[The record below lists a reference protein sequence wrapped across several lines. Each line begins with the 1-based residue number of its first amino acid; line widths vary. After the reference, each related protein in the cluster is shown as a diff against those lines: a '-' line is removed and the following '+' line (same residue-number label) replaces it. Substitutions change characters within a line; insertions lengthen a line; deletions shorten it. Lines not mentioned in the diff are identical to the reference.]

1 MKIAVLCPDAS
12 SNPLVRTYPIARV
25 LERRHRLQVL
35 GFQSGPEIFAPYR
48 DAFEYDTLRLR
59 RMPAFLGQVRALA
72 ARVEADAI
80 YAFKPLATSLWAGLL
95 ARRRLRVPLF
105 LDVEDWEL
113 GAYLDGGWRDL
124 LHHLA
129 HLERPEGL
137 LWTFLSERLARRAD
151 ELFVVSR
158 SLQRRFGGTRL
169 VHGADTAEFDPGRFE
184 RGETL
189 RRLGLEDNRY
199 VVFTG
204 APNPSKGLDDL
215 LAALQALG
223 DARARLLVVGT
234 FHDQAYERGLLER
247 YPRTLLAVGP
257 RPHAEMPAWLAVA
270 DVVALPQRRTR
281 TTDAQVPGKV
291 FEAMAMARPILATA
305 VSDLPEILE
314 GCGRIAEPGSVDGL
328 AAGLEELLARPA
340 EARQLGAAARRRCQ
354 ERYSW
359 DAMEAT
365 LSERLARWE
374 PVR

>member
-1 MKIAVLCPDAS
+1 MKIALLCPDAS

-59 RMPAFLGQVRALA
+59 QMPAFLGQVRALA
-72 ARVEADAI
+72 ARVDADAI

-137 LWTFLSERLARRAD
+137 LWTFLSEGLARRAD
-151 ELFVVSR
+151 EIFVVSS

-169 VHGADTAEFDPGRFE
+169 VHGADTTFFDPE
-184 RGETL
+184 RWDRQHAL
-189 RRLGLEDNRY
+189 QRLGLEDNRY

-215 LAALQALG
+215 LAALQAVG
-223 DARARLLVVGT
+223 DPRARLLVVGA
-234 FHDQAYERGLLER
+234 FRDEAYRRSLLER
-247 YPRTLLAVGP
+247 YPRSLVLVGP
-257 RPHAEMPAWLAVA
+257 RSHDEMPLFLAIA

-281 TTDAQVPGKV
+281 TTEAQVPGKV

-314 GCGRIAEPGSVDGL
+314 GCGRIAPAGSVDGL
-328 AAGLEELLARPA
+328 AQGLETLLTQRDEAVELGR
-340 EARQLGAAARRRCQ
+340 EARRRCQ
-354 ERYSW
+354 RLYSW
-359 DAMEAT
+359 DAMEVI
-365 LSERLARWE
+365 LNERLQRFE
-374 PVR
+374 RVH